1 MQELLKTCE
10 YIPSGVKDLWHFR
23 KLLQVYS
30 SLSSLGLGKIQQM
43 SKDNDSVKVLNLLS
57 QNVVIYYPHLIHL
70 IFSPTLSDIYICC
83 LHVLSRQTARRNM
96 QFNCKAKT
104 SWYSKK
110 GHQYTYTNP
119 WLCVRVC

>member
-57 QNVVIYYPHLIHL
+57 QNVVLYYPHLIHL
-70 IFSPTLSDIYICC
+70 IFSPTLSNI
-83 LHVLSRQTARRNM
+83 
-96 QFNCKAKT
+96 
-104 SWYSKK
+104 
-110 GHQYTYTNP
+110 
-119 WLCVRVC
+119 

>member
-1 MQELLKTCE
+1 MNEQTCKQETYTKESREIHDKQMQELLKTCE
-10 YIPSGVKDLWHFR
+10 YIPSGVKDFR

-57 QNVVIYYPHLIHL
+57 QNVVLYYPHLIHL
-70 IFSPTLSDIYICC
+70 IFSSTLSDIYLCC

-104 SWYSKK
+104 S
-110 GHQYTYTNP
+110 
-119 WLCVRVC
+119 